1 MSSPDAPRRA
11 RLTAA
16 LALCVGLAGC
26 FQPLY
31 GPTASGE
38 GLRDQLAAIEI
49 AEVGVAPNFER
60 VAHYL
65 RSELAFDL
73 NGSGMPA
80 PKRYKL
86 ALSFASTLSTPIVD
100 TQSGRAQSATINGT
114 VTYSLTNADGSK
126 TLASGKAPALEL
138 LIFAVRAA
146 VFLAAQRARNV
157 MDDGGQL
164 QRLACV
170 FRQSL
175 ARADGLR
182 VGMHLQKVVDVMLVS
197 V

>member
-1 MSSPDAPRRA
+1 MSLHDAPRRA
-11 RLTAA
+11 RLTTA

-73 NGSGMPA
+73 NGSGVPA

-100 TQSGRAQSATINGT
+100 TASGRAQSATINGT
-114 VTYSLTNADGSK
+114 VTYSLTNTDGSK
-126 TLASGKAPALEL
+126 TLAAGKATAAATYDRNPQR
-138 LIFAVRAA
+138 FASLRAGRDA
-146 VFLAAQRARNV
+146 EI
-157 MDDGGQL
+157 
-164 QRLACV
+164 RLAKV
-170 FRQSL
+170 L
-175 ARADGLR
+175 ADQIRTRLSIALAKR
-182 VGMHLQKVVDVMLVS
+182 V
-197 V
+197 